1 MSEENEKLDRG
12 SQPWRVMLES
22 VTGASHSRKKLDNQD
37 HGRYE
42 QPKENSLPI
51 ILAISDGH
59 GSAKSFRSDRGSRF
73 AVETAI
79 ELLTGLVDQES
90 DRHNISAVKDYV
102 DDKLPQRI
110 VSKWKE
116 KVDDDLEKED
126 FTSKEL
132 DNLEKE
138 EGIKVRQ
145 SLEDNKEDRK
155 YLVYGATLLAVLVT
169 EDYNLYLQLG
179 DGDILTVDIWGKT
192 TRPIVKDENLIANET
207 YSLCM
212 KDAWKYINN
221 HFVRY
226 TQESKRPMIIV
237 STDGYANS
245 FDSEDKFIKIGK
257 DYLDMIRQQ
266 TFDEVESQ
274 LKGFLEQ
281 TSQGGSGDDI
291 TFGLIKQIDIQ
302 DTGDGIKIV
311 RQEQKE
317 YKEKV
322 QQIEDKLEYIVKK
335 DDLKQF
341 FDLFNKTIE
350 AQSNQMEILVNN
362 FSDLLQDLQKS
373 FIELSESQSKK
384 LEDIEKRLQNLTEQK
399 SQKSNSTNNKKA
411 TKVTQTETIVTRRT
425 KTKKNLDF
433 LQKGLIAT
441 MVLVTISMCTNI
453 ATAIWLLPP
462 KSSSSNNPEPKP
474 STTSTPK
481 VLPSPKTTPLTSPN
495 PLPSS

>member
-1 MSEENEKLDRG
+1 MSEETEKLDRG
-12 SQPWRVMLES
+12 SQPWRVMLET
-22 VTGASHSRKKLDNQD
+22 VTGASHYRKNLTNQD
-37 HGRYE
+37 HGKVE
-42 QPKENSLPI
+42 QPNENSLPI

-59 GSAKSFRSDRGSRF
+59 GSAKSFRSDRGSEF

-90 DRHNISAVKDYV
+90 DGENIPLVKEYV
-102 DDKLPQRI
+102 NLQLPQRI
-110 VSKWKE
+110 VSTWKK

-132 DNLEKE
+132 DKLEKE
-138 EGIKVRQ
+138 EGEKVRQ
-145 SLEDNKEDRK
+145 SLEDNKEERK
-155 YLVYGATLLAVLVT
+155 YVVYGATLLAVLVT

-192 TRPIVKDENLIANET
+192 TRPIDKDENLIANET

-212 KDAWKYINN
+212 KDAWKYIDN

-245 FDSEDKFIKIGK
+245 FNSEDKFIKIGK

-266 TFDEVESQ
+266 TFDEVAKK

-317 YKEKV
+317 YKEKI
-322 QQIEDKLEYIVKK
+322 QQFEEQLKDQVKK
-335 DDLKQF
+335 DDLEQF
-341 FDLFNKTIE
+341 TDVLNQIIE
-350 AQSNQMEILVNN
+350 TYSNQIETVLRDYSN
-362 FSDLLQDLQKS
+362 LLQDWQKS

-384 LEDIEKRLQNLTEQK
+384 LEYIEKCVEKLTEQ
-399 SQKSNSTNNKKA
+399 NSKDLNSPKKK
-411 TKVTQTETIVTRRT
+411 KVTEVKVTLSEI
-425 KTKKNLDF
+425 KKKVDF
-433 LQKGLIAT
+433 LKTGLIAT
-441 MVLVTISMCTNI
+441 IFLVNISMLTNI

-462 KSSSSNNPEPKP
+462 KSSSSNNPELKP

-481 VLPSPKTTPLTSPN
+481 LSPSPQITPSTNPKPSP
-495 PLPSS
+495 S

>member
-1 MSEENEKLDRG
+1 MSEETEKLDRDLH
-12 SQPWRVMLES
+12 PWRLMQETVR
-22 VTGASHSRKKLDNQD
+22 GATHERKNLPNQD
-37 HGRYE
+37 YADYY
-42 QPKENSLPI
+42 QPKENDLPI

-59 GSAKSFRSDRGSRF
+59 GSAKTFRSDRGSKF
-73 AVETAI
+73 AVEAAT

-90 DRHNISAVKDYV
+90 DRYNISAVKDYV

-110 VSKWKE
+110 VSTWKK

-126 FTSKEL
+126 FTSEEL
-132 DNLEKE
+132 ENLEKE

-192 TRPIVKDENLIANET
+192 TRPIKKDENLIANET

-245 FDSEDKFIKIGK
+245 FNSEDKFIKIGK

-266 TFDEVESQ
+266 TFDEVAKQ

-311 RQEQKE
+311 RQDQKE

-322 QQIEDKLEYIVKK
+322 QKIEEQLKDQVKK
-335 DDLKQF
+335 DDLEQF
-341 FDLFNKTIE
+341 TNVLNQIIE
-350 AQSNQMEILVNN
+350 TYSNQIETVLRDY
-362 FSDLLQDLQKS
+362 SDLLQDWQKS

-384 LEDIEKRLQNLTEQK
+384 LEDIEKCVGKLTEKNAQDL
-399 SQKSNSTNNKKA
+399 NSTKKK
-411 TKVTQTETIVTRRT
+411 KVTEVKVTLSEIKKKVDFLKTGLIVT
-425 KTKKNLDF
+425 
-433 LQKGLIAT
+433 II
-441 MVLVTISMCTNI
+441 LVNISMLTNI

-462 KSSSSNNPEPKP
+462 KNSSSNNPEPKP
-474 STTSTPK
+474 SKPSETSTPK
-481 VLPSPKTTPLTSPN
+481 VLPSPKNNTSY
-495 PLPSS
+495 